1 MKKYPVKSNDTRTFY
16 SFEEYHRSDTSPTG
30 LIFLYMF
37 LKKIPGRE
45 AEAEEVLQ
53 KYYNQGKLS
62 AVVPQ
67 TSDKSFET
75 ISKPDKTGYKSD
87 GNTTDDEADQL
98 SQLYKSKPRKKSK
111 KQESVTGKHNFK
123 LDNHQ
128 SLWSIRA

>member
-62 AVVPQ
+62 VVVPQ
-67 TSDKSFET
+67 TSESRSEVRGSDKNPET

-87 GNTTDDEADQL
+87 GDTTDDEADQL
-98 SQLYKSKPRKKSK
+98 SQLYKNKPRKKSK
-111 KQESVTGKHNFK
+111 KQESVIG
-123 LDNHQ
+123 
-128 SLWSIRA
+128 

>member
-1 MKKYPVKSNDTRTFY
+1 MKKYPVKSNDTRIFY

-62 AVVPQ
+62 GVVEPQ
-67 TSDKSFET
+67 TSGKSTEN

-87 GNTTDDEADQL
+87 GHTTDDEVDQL

-111 KQESVTGKHNFK
+111 KQESVIG
-123 LDNHQ
+123 
-128 SLWSIRA
+128 